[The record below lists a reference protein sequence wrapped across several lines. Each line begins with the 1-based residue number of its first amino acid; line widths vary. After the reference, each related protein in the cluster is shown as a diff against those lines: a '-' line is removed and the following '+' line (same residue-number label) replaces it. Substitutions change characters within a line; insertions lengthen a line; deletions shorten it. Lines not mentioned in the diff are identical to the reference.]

1 MSRPLVSVI
10 MGVYNQKNEKILS
23 DAIASILNQTYTNLE
38 FIIWDDGSDED
49 AAILLKKLCSS
60 DDRVKIAGREK
71 NRGLAFSLNE
81 CIKLAGGE
89 FIARMDSDDISMPK
103 RIEKQ
108 VEFLEKHPEYG
119 WCGCG
124 AELFD
129 ENGTWGE
136 RMMPA
141 VPTIRDYLRYSPF
154 VHPSVMFRAELFDEQ
169 RGYLVADETLRCED
183 YEIFMNLTER
193 GIQGAN
199 LDEIL
204 FCYRET
210 RDSYKKRK
218 VKYRMNEALLRFR
231 NYKKMGILFPF
242 GWICVLRPVFACLIP
257 SGVLGLI
264 KRSEGKRYLRKR
276 EKGKEK
282 DWMQKR
288 NSESVSGTTE
298 AV

>member
-1 MSRPLVSVI
+1 MSVI

-60 DDRVKIAGREK
+60 DERVKIAGREK

-108 VEFLEKHPEYG
+108 VEFLENHPEYG

-218 VKYRMNEALLRFR
+218 VKYRMNEALLRYR

-242 GWICVLRPVFACLIP
+242 GWVCVLRPVFACLIP
-257 SGVLGLI
+257 PGLLGFI
-264 KRSEGKRYLRKR
+264 KRSEGKRDKRKR
-276 EKGKEK
+276 LRDEECDYAKKT
-282 DWMQKR
+282 
-288 NSESVSGTTE
+288 NSGSVSGTTE
-298 AV
+298 IV

>member
-218 VKYRMNEALLRFR
+218 VKYRMNEALLRYR

-242 GWICVLRPVFACLIP
+242 GWVCVLRPVFACLIP

-264 KRSEGKRYLRKR
+264 KRSEGKKYLRKR

>member
-1 MSRPLVSVI
+1 MSVI

-199 LDEIL
+199 LEEIL

-218 VKYRMNEALLRFR
+218 VKYRMNEALLRYR

-242 GWICVLRPVFACLIP
+242 GWVCVLRPVFACLIP
-257 SGVLGLI
+257 SGVLGFI

>member
-1 MSRPLVSVI
+1 MSVI

-141 VPTIRDYLRYSPF
+141 VPTIRDYLRCSPV

>member
-1 MSRPLVSVI
+1 MSVI